1 MSKEPNNGGEQP
13 VPTPQL
19 AASAVPHEKTKYEA
33 AAETRSAIMSATEG
47 AGPVLEANNV
57 KRERPYTVR
66 LPDGT
71 VMVFN

>member
-1 MSKEPNNGGEQP
+1 MSKEPNNADER
-13 VPTPQL
+13 L
-19 AASAVPHEKTKYEA
+19 ATAAIPHEKTKYEA

-47 AGPVLEANNV
+47 AGPVIEANNV
-57 KRERPYTVR
+57 KRTRPYTVT